1 MCNPSEPFVVRA
13 RATFKPCTS
22 CHGVA
27 EGVAGIIDSH
37 QCDDCFLLEARA
49 LRQHEVEQGILAV
62 CYVPALPRWHDRI
75 RARTASLRNHAVSK
89 VLRF

>member
-1 MCNPSEPFVVRA
+1 MIAFCSRLEPFDSMVSLQFQNDVLIRHLNS
-13 RATFKPCTS
+13 KPNTLS
-22 CHGVA
+22 
-27 EGVAGIIDSH
+27 
-37 QCDDCFLLEARA
+37 
-49 LRQHEVEQGILAV
+49 EVEQGILAV